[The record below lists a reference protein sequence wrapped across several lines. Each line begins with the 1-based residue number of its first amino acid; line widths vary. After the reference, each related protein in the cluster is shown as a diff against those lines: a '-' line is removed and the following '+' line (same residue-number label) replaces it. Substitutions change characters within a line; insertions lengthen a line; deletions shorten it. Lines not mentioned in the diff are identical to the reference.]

1 MKLSNCSA
9 KVVDFPT
16 SAAVLEPQKGLTH
29 KNKFTAKLDKRLS
42 DVMKEMRISLSDL
55 SIVLNT
61 RIGEMFIV
69 DNYLPT
75 RCVTQWRHLVRIWY
89 GPDSSDK
96 RIIKRLMFEK
106 EYQTISVFLI
116 VQTKFTKMNFENI
129 SEMFSLS

>member
-1 MKLSNCSA
+1 MKLSNGSA

-16 SAAVLEPQKGLTH
+16 VPAVLEPQKGLTH

-55 SIVLNT
+55 STVLNT

-69 DNYLPT
+69 DNYLPS

-89 GPDSSDK
+89 GPDCSDK

-116 VQTKFTKMNFENI
+116 VRTKFPKMNFENI
-129 SEMFSLS
+129 SKMFDLS